1 MLRMKETNKII
12 LFAFLIFVSAK
23 AFCGDSTYLLKDY
36 KIKIKSPFLYKG
48 TSSIHEYS
56 KTISQE
62 FSESSDQNSLYF
74 AQLIITDCR
83 IKILG
88 KPADSVLKFI
98 HGYKDWVFDSFYPA
112 PAIIQYKNM
121 QCYTRKIKRKVTVN
135 DGEKILA
142 KNKSVIIKYL
152 LFFRGNFIYEIFITD
167 RKTNIEGSFDNFLNR
182 IDFID

>member
-1 MLRMKETNKII
+1 MKENNKII
-12 LFAFLIFVSAK
+12 LLAFLIFVSSK

-48 TSSIHEYS
+48 ISSIHEYS

-83 IKILG
+83 IKIYE
-88 KPADSVLKFI
+88 KPTDSVLKFI
-98 HGYKDWVFDSFYPA
+98 RGYKVWVYNSFYPA

-121 QCYTRKIKRKVTVN
+121 ECYTRKYKSKVTVN
-135 DGEKILA
+135 DGEKKLA
-142 KNKSVIIKYL
+142 KNKSVIINCAKY
-152 LFFRGNFIYEIFITD
+152 
-167 RKTNIEGSFDNFLNR
+167 KGS
-182 IDFID
+182 